1 MRAECSKNTCLY
13 KPAADVNYDEYMK
26 LNNVLSLFT
35 DLLLGFVA
43 ATSGTDFC

>member
-13 KPAADVNYDEYMK
+13 KLATDVNYDEGMK
-26 LNNVLSLFT
+26 RNHALSLFT

-43 ATSGTDFC
+43 ATSGTDFY